1 VGWSRR
7 PLDIGSV
14 VVGQAG
20 ISRRRH
26 PADFYA
32 PLQEC
37 GGRGSLTSTILISI
51 TALKLIRGIAYVK
64 EFGFWSII
72 VAEGIDSQVGVRRP
86 EQHFGPRELML
97 AEMLITLS
105 IAGQPMDVTFY
116 HRKPILDVRVEERLG
131 IAMISGTGA
140 RNLQELLSHVKFSDG
155 TVASLDEICTINLMP
170 KGGIPQVEI
179 DAVDLAMAEKKV
191 GPNGETMRHMIH
203 ETYHC
208 KTRAE
213 EDRFLRRF
221 IASYQPDYTDLTLY

>member
-64 EFGFWSII
+64 EFGFWSVI
-72 VAEGIDSQVGVRRP
+72 VAEGIDSQEGVRRL

-116 HRKPILDVRVEERLG
+116 RRKPILDVRVEERLG
-131 IAMISGTGA
+131 IAMISGTEQETS
-140 RNLQELLSHVKFSDG
+140 RNF
-155 TVASLDEICTINLMP
+155 
-170 KGGIPQVEI
+170 
-179 DAVDLAMAEKKV
+179 
-191 GPNGETMRHMIH
+191 
-203 ETYHC
+203 
-208 KTRAE
+208 
-213 EDRFLRRF
+213 
-221 IASYQPDYTDLTLY
+221 